1 MTTATSV
8 LPPLDARPLKD
19 TIVLFDVDET
29 LTKARQTVTP
39 EMLELLSLSRLRHKC
54 AIGYVGGSNFVKQQE
69 QLGSFTVDVITLFD
83 FCFPGNGLVAY
94 RLGRPLS
101 TNSFIQWL
109 GEDRYQGLAD
119 FCLGYIA
126 KTRLPRKR
134 GTFLEFRNG
143 MINVSPIGRNAS
155 IDERNEFEAYDKIHN
170 IWGDMVEAL
179 KKQFPDFGLT
189 FSIGGQISFDVF
201 PTGWDKTYC
210 LQHVVA
216 EKEISGT
223 EYKNIQFFGDNCFE
237 GGNDYEIYSDSR
249 TIGHSVDGPDDTM
262 KQLKEIFDF

>member
-8 LPPLDARPLKD
+8 FPPLDARPLKE

-29 LTKARQTVTP
+29 LTKARQVLPWIWTITP
-39 EMLELLSLSRLRHKC
+39 EMLELLSRLRHKC

-69 QLGSFTVDVITLFD
+69 QLGSSTVDSTTIFD
-83 FCFPGNGLVAY
+83 SCFPENGLVAY

-109 GEDRYQGLAD
+109 GENRYQDLQTFVWDILPKSD
-119 FCLGYIA
+119 FLGSA
-126 KTRLPRKR
+126 R
-134 GTFLEFRNG
+134 
-143 MINVSPIGRNAS
+143 S
-155 IDERNEFEAYDKIHN
+155 EFEAYDKIHN
-170 IWGDMVEAL
+170 IRRDMVEAL
-179 KKQFPDFGLT
+179 KKQFADFGLT

-210 LQHVVA
+210 LQHVAA

-223 EYKNIQFFGDNCFE
+223 DYKNIHFFGDKCFE

-249 TIGHSVDGPDDTM
+249 TMGHSVDGPDNTM
-262 KQLKEIFDF
+262 KQLKEIFNL